1 MANPLK
7 ILDQFI
13 IKKYLTTFFFTAFI
27 FTMIAVVI
35 DTSDKLEK
43 FLREPCTLHE
53 IIFQYYGAFIP
64 HINWLLWPLFS
75 LISVIFF
82 TSRMATNSEVISIL
96 NAGVS
101 YNRFLR
107 PYFISAGLLCFFHAL
122 GNHIFIPML
131 NKNRIEFEAKYIK
144 KVSDKNQN
152 NDVHLML
159 NQDDK
164 VFVRFYNR
172 SDSMARDLRIE
183 RFKNGQLTEEYKARE
198 AKFTGDSNIWQ
209 LVGIEQHLFNGL
221 DEKLFIKPR
230 DTVRMKLNLTP
241 DDFFTIRNYKETLT
255 TPKLLK
261 FIAKEES
268 RGTGVAGEY
277 RIEFHRRTADSAT
290 LFILMLIGVS
300 VASRKVRGG
309 MGLNLAVG
317 VSLGASYMILS
328 RFSVTF
334 ALSNLIPPM
343 LGVWIPNLLFIGVSL
358 WLITRAQK

>member
-1 MANPLK
+1 MFKSLK
-7 ILDQFI
+7 ILDWFI

-43 FLREPCTLHE
+43 FLKEDCSINE
-53 IIFQYYGAFIP
+53 IVFQYYGAFIP

-82 TSRMATNSEVISIL
+82 TSRMAANSEVISIL

-101 YNRFLR
+101 YTRFLR
-107 PYFISAGLLCFFHAL
+107 PYFVSAGLLCFFHAL
-122 GNHIFIPML
+122 GNHLFIPLL

-144 KVSDKNQN
+144 KVSDRNQN

-159 NQDDK
+159 TEDSK

-172 SDSMARDLRIE
+172 ADSVARDMRIE
-183 RFKNGQLTEEYKARE
+183 RFKDGELVEEYKARE
-198 AKFTGDSNIWQ
+198 AKFKGDSGIWE
-209 LVGIEQHLFNGL
+209 LKGIEQHTFNGL
-221 DEKLFIKPR
+221 DEKLTLNSR
-230 DTVRMKLNLTP
+230 DTIRMKLNLAP
-241 DDFFTIRNYKETLT
+241 DDFFTIRNFRETLT
-255 TPKLLK
+255 TPALLRY
-261 FIAKEES
+261 IDKEET

-290 LFILMLIGVS
+290 MIILMLIGVS

-334 ALSNLIPPM
+334 ALSNIIPPM
-343 LGVWIPNLLFIGVSL
+343 LGVWIPNLIFIGVSII
-358 WLITRAQK
+358 LISRAQK